1 MDKNTLRNKKL
12 KKTRGVKNEK
22 HLAELLLHAL
32 PGAVP
37 AAHLRLLQLLPN
49 CVALEVSELHIFGS
63 VVESVVESVKS
74 WAKCT
79 VGLI

>member
-1 MDKNTLRNKKL
+1 MNDHLCNKKL
-12 KKTRGVKNEK
+12 KKTRRLKIEK

-37 AAHLRLLQLLPN
+37 TAHLRLLQLLPN

-79 VGLI
+79 FKIL

>member
-1 MDKNTLRNKKL
+1 M

-32 PGAVP
+32 PSAIP
-37 AAHLRLLQLLPN
+37 TARLRLLQLLPN